1 MIIPIRCISCNN
13 PIAGKWLTY
22 IKKVQELRKEEG
34 RTSDIV
40 YLTTSATKTAE
51 GKVLDELG
59 MKRTC
64 CRRHFLTHVDLV

>member
-22 IKKVQELRKEEG
+22 IKKVTELRKVEG

-40 YLTTSATKTAE
+40 YLNTSATKTVE

>member
-22 IKKVQELRKEEG
+22 VKKVLELRKAEG

-40 YLTTSATKTAE
+40 YLNTSATKTAE

-59 MKRTC
+59 IKRTC